1 MQLAIELILAPALVA
16 LTTVAARRWG
26 PGVGGLLSAFPA
38 IVGPVLLI
46 DALDH
51 GSLFTARAANGT
63 LLGLAALSA
72 FALAYA
78 RCAGRWGWWPS
89 LLAGWA
95 AALVATTA
103 VGLVTRGAGSPVG
116 LLLAVVSL
124 ALAYLGMPRAAVGGR
139 PTTPVATVT
148 GRPTTPVATT
158 NGSIRLRM
166 ALTALL
172 VSSLAAAASGLGPV
186 IGGMLAALPVL
197 ASILAVFTH
206 RESDSAA
213 VVALLRGMLA
223 GMAGFVAFCQVL
235 LMLIVLNGTLP
246 AFVAATAA
254 AVIAQAVAFH
264 AQSGGHERYE
274 RIPARASRRGYAG
287 IWQEINRR

>member
-1 MQLAIELILAPALVA
+1 MQLAIELILAPAFVA
-16 LTTVAARRWG
+16 LATVAARRWG

-51 GSLFTARAANGT
+51 GSLFTAQAANGT
-63 LLGLAALSA
+63 LLGLVALSA

-95 AALVATTA
+95 AAAVATTA
-103 VGLVTRGAGSPVG
+103 VGLVTHGAGSPVG
-116 LLLAVVSL
+116 LFLAVVSL
-124 ALAYLGMPRAAVGGR
+124 ALAYLGMPRAAVAGR
-139 PTTPVATVT
+139 PTTPVAT
-148 GRPTTPVATT
+148 AS
-158 NGSIRLRM
+158 GSIPFRM

-206 RESDSAA
+206 RESGSAA
-213 VVALLRGMLA
+213 VIALLRGMLA

-235 LMLIVLNGTLP
+235 LMLIVPKGMVP
-246 AFVAATAA
+246 AFLAATAA
-254 AVIAQAVAFH
+254 ALIAQAVAVH
-264 AQSGGHERYE
+264 AQSGGHGRYE
-274 RIPARASRRGYAG
+274 RVPARASRRGYAG

>member
-16 LTTVAARRWG
+16 LATIAARRWG

-63 LLGLAALSA
+63 LLGLVALSA

-95 AALVATTA
+95 AAAVATTA
-103 VGLVTRGAGSPVG
+103 VGLVIHGAGSPVG
-116 LLLAVVSL
+116 LILAVVSL
-124 ALAYLGMPRAAVGGR
+124 ALAYLGMPRAAVAGR
-139 PTTPVATVT
+139 PTTPVAT
-148 GRPTTPVATT
+148 A
-158 NGSIRLRM
+158 NGSIPFRM

-197 ASILAVFTH
+197 ASILAVYTQ
-206 RESDSAA
+206 RESGSAA
-213 VVALLRGMLA
+213 VIALLRGMLA

-235 LMLIVLNGTLP
+235 LMLIVPNGTLP
-246 AFVAATAA
+246 AFLAATAA
-254 AVIAQAVAFH
+254 ALIAQAVAVH
-264 AQSGGHERYE
+264 AQSGGHGKYE
-274 RIPARASRRGYAG
+274 RVRARASRRGYAG